1 MDWTVARS
9 ALILKTLY
17 TRRRCGCWP
26 SACAKALMAYSGSSF
41 DAGRRALN
49 VTVQKRSSSDNSTS
63 SSKISERPLSSIR
76 ARKYVIATATASFT
90 SVMIQ
95 VCHILLGGCAPFN
108 PGLSTC
114 DCGNLYGPMPED
126 FPLHAKTESS
136 SWRTLRP
143 GENLSFFS
151 APAASR
157 GSTTYNGIMKPETDR
172 GHTDI
177 ARVHIPRER
186 KEPMA
191 RRRRAL

>member
-95 VCHILLGGCAPFN
+95 VCHILLGGVPRSIQACLRAIVGTCTGQCLRTSHCTLKLKVLLGELCA
-108 PGLSTC
+108 LVRTS
-114 DCGNLYGPMPED
+114 
-126 FPLHAKTESS
+126 ASS
-136 SWRTLRP
+136 Q
-143 GENLSFFS
+143 
-151 APAASR
+151 
-157 GSTTYNGIMKPETDR
+157 
-172 GHTDI
+172 
-177 ARVHIPRER
+177 
-186 KEPMA
+186 
-191 RRRRAL
+191 RRRRPEAPPRTMA